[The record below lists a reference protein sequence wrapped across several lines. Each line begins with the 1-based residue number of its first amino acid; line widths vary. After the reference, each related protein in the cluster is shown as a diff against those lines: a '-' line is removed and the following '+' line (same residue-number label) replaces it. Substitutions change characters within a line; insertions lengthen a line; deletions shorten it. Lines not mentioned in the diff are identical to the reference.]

1 MAADPD
7 SPPDPAYG
15 STPRGIGHHLGQSQA
30 NRRSLSFVRRMFTAL
45 VIAVIVIVTLALVG
59 TSLPEGNPLR
69 DASEGLRSIG
79 SSIADGFGGGYGQL
93 LSG

>member
-15 STPRGIGHHLGQSQA
+15 STPRRIGNLAQSHA
-30 NRRSLSFVRRMFTAL
+30 HRLSLSLVRRMFTAL

-69 DASEGLRSIG
+69 DAAEGLRSIG
-79 SSIADGFGGGYGQL
+79 SSVADGFGGGYGQL
-93 LSG
+93 PSG

>member
-15 STPRGIGHHLGQSQA
+15 STPRGIGHLAQSQA

-79 SSIADGFGGGYGQL
+79 SSLVDGFGGGYGQL